1 MKKLIEEFKRSL
13 ILLAVVSLVLGAL
26 FLLAPRSSGLII
38 CYICGGA
45 LLVAGIWNA
54 VVYFRRAVE
63 DSLFRRELVWGV
75 IEVILGAY
83 IIARPQ
89 ILLGVLPVVLGAV
102 VVYDALTKLQSALDL
117 MRLRWPYWW
126 TMLILGGIAAVLGVL
141 MIINPFAA
149 ADALMMFCGA
159 ALAVNGAMDLW
170 TVFCVARRVKRAV
183 RTVKREVCGIEV
195 EDYIIVE
202 EGSVPPPEGN
212 GPTG

>member
-1 MKKLIEEFKRSL
+1 MKKLVEEFKRSL
-13 ILLAVVSLVLGAL
+13 ILLAVVSLVLGLL

-54 VVYFRRAVE
+54 VVYFRQAVE

-75 IEVILGAY
+75 IEVAVGAY

-117 MRLRWPYWW
+117 MRLHWPYWW
-126 TMLILGGIAAVLGVL
+126 TMLILGGAAAVLGIL
-141 MIINPFAA
+141 MIVNPFAV
-149 ADALMMFCGA
+149 ADALMIFCGA
-159 ALAVNGAMDLW
+159 ALVVNGAMDLW
-170 TVFCVARRVKRAV
+170 TVFCVTRRVKQAV
-183 RTVKREVCGIEV
+183 KTVKREVCGIEV
-195 EDYIIVE
+195 EDYMIVE
-202 EGSVPPPEGN
+202 EADSPSGENDPKI
-212 GPTG
+212 